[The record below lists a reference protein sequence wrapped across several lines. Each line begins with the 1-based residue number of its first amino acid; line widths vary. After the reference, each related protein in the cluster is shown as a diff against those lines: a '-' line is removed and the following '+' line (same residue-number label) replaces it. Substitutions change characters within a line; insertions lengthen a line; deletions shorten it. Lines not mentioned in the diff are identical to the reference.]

1 LGVVAV
7 AVAAIPA
14 ASALATASNPSLFE
28 ETDMNLITHL
38 TLDHLA
44 RLGRDDLLPH
54 MIHAPWR
61 TVKAYDQRRIHQRID
76 NDEKDF
82 RGWRVSVESGQDR
95 IRSQKSF
102 YFSSHNDFS
111 HATHE
116 ARQHRDDLEMQ
127 MGLVPWRAKKLTH
140 LEDAFTVSGIVLSVG
155 KRAPFWIYRQEGRR
169 IIGSISRLGLR
180 DSYLA
185 LAERVAEIEGFA
197 TVSADAPL
205 PLFSTEQRQKLLDH
219 GTSLQ
224 TLDAEAQHSRAWAI
238 DFVNKQHKRAP
249 VPTSAVA

>member
-1 LGVVAV
+1 
-7 AVAAIPA
+7 
-14 ASALATASNPSLFE
+14 
-28 ETDMNLITHL
+28 MNLITHL

-102 YFSSHNDFS
+102 YFSSHNDFN

-116 ARQHRDDLEMQ
+116 ARQHRDGLEKQ
-127 MGLVPWRAKKLTH
+127 LGLVPWRAKKLAY

-180 DSYLA
+180 AAYLD

-197 TVSADAPL
+197 TLPADAPL
-205 PLFSTEQRQKLLDH
+205 PMFSTEQCKKLLDH
-219 GTSLQ
+219 GISLE
-224 TLDAEAQHSRAWAI
+224 TLDVEAQYSHSWAL
-238 DFVNKQHKRAP
+238 DFVNKQLQHKARPAN
-249 VPTSAVA
+249 AAA

>member
-1 LGVVAV
+1 M
-7 AVAAIPA
+7 
-14 ASALATASNPSLFE
+14 TK
-28 ETDMNLITHL
+28 ITHL

-44 RLGRDDLLPH
+44 RLGRDDLLPY

-61 TVKAYDQRRIHQRID
+61 TVKTYDQRRIHQRID

-95 IRSQKSF
+95 VRSQKSF
-102 YFSSHNDFS
+102 YFSSHDDFD
-111 HATHE
+111 HATRE
-116 ARQHRDDLEMQ
+116 ARKHRDGLEAQ
-127 MGLVPWRAKKLTH
+127 MGLVPWRAKKLTN

-180 DSYLA
+180 DSYLE

-197 TVSADAPL
+197 TVPADVPL
-205 PLFSTEQRQKLLDH
+205 PMFSTEQRQKLLDH
-219 GTSLQ
+219 GTSLE
-224 TLDAEAQHSRAWAI
+224 TLDAESQHSRAWALG
-238 DFVNKQHKRAP
+238 FVNKQRKQAL
-249 VPTSAVA
+249 VPASAVA